1 MCDAKTV
8 RGWVNTTHRLH
19 TCGASCCVYVGGGG
33 DEIWSGGLSHLGTR
47 SWRSQ
52 SLFSA
57 PWSFAGRGGRT
68 ECRASTTVSHPP
80 SDKKKKRHFKTQ
92 EKDQSQAAQVCIAP
106 TFLLPSSLR
115 SKAHCCLHCSHVC
128 GGPYFFS
135 ELVQR
140 WHLVPMKAAMMLQYW
155 QGLGCK
161 TNTHENNANVTLRKR
176 CKKLD

>member
-1 MCDAKTV
+1 M
-8 RGWVNTTHRLH
+8 
-19 TCGASCCVYVGGGG
+19 
-33 DEIWSGGLSHLGTR
+33 
-47 SWRSQ
+47 
-52 SLFSA
+52 
-57 PWSFAGRGGRT
+57 
-68 ECRASTTVSHPP
+68 
-80 SDKKKKRHFKTQ
+80 
-92 EKDQSQAAQVCIAP
+92 QSQHKSFPSTFRNDILELRKTISIKQDLRVAP

-161 TNTHENNANVTLRKR
+161 TNASEAKATPREKVQKTTSYRSKLFNILGAFLTDCVGFTANTKTDFQIKPNHGRHSLSHGWHQGHRSLPLLLKFRSAVRALHYGMCNTAL
-176 CKKLD
+176 L